1 LLRTTWRSHA
11 ASLNQRLLAMEPQ
24 YRERVWGGQ
33 RLRPANPP
41 IGEAWVAYG
50 PSRVAAGP
58 ESGQTLDELVK
69 RAGQDL
75 LGTAVA
81 GRFGSRFP
89 ILVKL
94 LDCADWLS
102 VQVHPNDAQ
111 ARAMVGPS
119 EFGKTE
125 AWYFLETSPDAR
137 ILAGVKPL
145 VGGDELAA
153 AIREGRILDVAAEVP
168 VQAGQ
173 AMLIPAG
180 TIHALGPGLLLYE
193 IQQSSDTTYRA
204 YDWGRPQSDGRKLH
218 IEESVAVALP
228 VGPEERTRPELGMAT
243 GVEPAIAS
251 PYFDVELARA
261 SATDPLVSDTRGLT
275 FHILTAIDGAAELTC
290 GEETARLARFDT
302 CVVAAAAGQY
312 RIRATGEPVTLLR
325 ASVPGG

>member
-1 LLRTTWRSHA
+1 MLRTTWRSHA

-33 RLRPANPP
+33 RLHPANPP

-58 ESGQTLDELVK
+58 ERGRTLDELVK

-111 ARAMVGPS
+111 ARTMVGPS

-228 VGPEERTRPELGMAT
+228 VGPEVLTRPELGMAT

-261 SATDPLVSDTRGLT
+261 SATDPLACDTRGLT
-275 FHILTAIDGAAELTC
+275 FHILTAIDGAAEVTC
-290 GEETARLARFDT
+290 GGETARLARFDT

-312 RIRATGEPVTLLR
+312 QIRATGEPVTLLR
-325 ASVPGG
+325 ASVPGR

>member
-1 LLRTTWRSHA
+1 V
-11 ASLNQRLLAMEPQ
+11 ASLNQCLLAMEPQ

-50 PSRVAAGP
+50 SSKVAAGP
-58 ESGQTLDELVK
+58 ERGRTLDELAR
-69 RAGQDL
+69 RAGPDL

-81 GRFGSRFP
+81 ERFGSRFP
-89 ILVKL
+89 LLVKL

-102 VQVHPNDAQ
+102 VQVHPDDAQ
-111 ARAMVGPS
+111 ARAMVGPG

-145 VGGDELAA
+145 TSGDELAA
-153 AIREGRILDVAAEVP
+153 AIREGRVLDVAAEVP

-218 IEESVAVALP
+218 IEESVSVARP
-228 VGPEERTRPELGMAT
+228 VGPEDRTRPELGMAT
-243 GVEPAIAS
+243 GTVPAVDS

-261 SATDPLVSDTRGLT
+261 SATDPLACDTRGST

-290 GEETARLARFDT
+290 SGESAQLARFET
-302 CVVAAAAGQY
+302 CVVAAVAGQY
-312 RIRATGEPVTLLR
+312 QIRATGEPVTLLR
-325 ASVPGG
+325 ASVPGR

>member
-1 LLRTTWRSHA
+1 L

-50 PSRVAAGP
+50 SSKVAAGP
-58 ESGQTLDELVK
+58 ERGRTLDELVK
-69 RAGQDL
+69 RAGPDL

-81 GRFGSRFP
+81 GQFGSRFP
-89 ILVKL
+89 LLVKL

-111 ARAMVGPS
+111 ARALVGPS

-153 AIREGRILDVAAEVP
+153 AIREGRVLDVAAEVP

-193 IQQSSDTTYRA
+193 VQQSSDTTYRA

-218 IEESVAVALP
+218 IEESVEVARP

-243 GVEPAIAS
+243 GAVPVIAS

-261 SATDPLVSDTRGLT
+261 SATDPLACDTRGLT

-290 GEETARLARFDT
+290 GGETTRLARFET

-312 RIRATGEPVTLLR
+312 RTRATGEPVTLLR
-325 ASVPGG
+325 TSVPGR

>member
-1 LLRTTWRSHA
+1 V
-11 ASLNQRLLAMEPQ
+11 ASLSQRLLAMEPQ

-50 PSRVAAGP
+50 SSKVAAGP
-58 ESGQTLDELVK
+58 ERGRTVDELAN
-69 RAGQDL
+69 RAGPDL
-75 LGTAVA
+75 LGSAVA

-89 ILVKL
+89 LLVKL
-94 LDCADWLS
+94 LDCAEWLS
-102 VQVHPNDAQ
+102 VQVHPDDAE
-111 ARAMVGPS
+111 ARALVGPD

-125 AWYFLETSPDAR
+125 AWYFLETSPEAM

-145 VGGDELAA
+145 VSGDQLAA
-153 AIREGRILDVAAEVP
+153 AIREGRVLDVAAEVP
-168 VQAGQ
+168 VRAGQ

-193 IQQSSDTTYRA
+193 VQQSSDTTYRA

-218 IEESVAVALP
+218 IEESVQVARP
-228 VGPEERTRPELGMAT
+228 VGPEVRTHPDLRMTT
-243 GVEPAIAS
+243 GAVPAFAS

-261 SATDPLVSDTRGLT
+261 TATDPLACDTRGLT
-275 FHILTAIDGAAELTC
+275 FHILTVIDGTAELTC
-290 GEETARLARFDT
+290 GGETARLARFET
-302 CVVAAAAGQY
+302 CVVASAAGQY

-325 ASVPGG
+325 ASVPGR

>member
-1 LLRTTWRSHA
+1 M
-11 ASLNQRLLAMEPQ
+11 ASLSQRLLAMEPQ

-50 PSRVAAGP
+50 SSKVAAGP
-58 ESGQTLDELVK
+58 ERGRTVDELAN
-69 RAGQDL
+69 RAGPDL
-75 LGTAVA
+75 LGSAVA

-89 ILVKL
+89 LLVKL
-94 LDCADWLS
+94 LDCAEWLS
-102 VQVHPNDAQ
+102 VQVHPDDAE
-111 ARAMVGPS
+111 ARALVGPD

-125 AWYFLETSPDAR
+125 AWYFLETSPEAM

-145 VGGDELAA
+145 VSGDQLAA
-153 AIREGRILDVAAEVP
+153 AIREGRVLDVAAEVP
-168 VQAGQ
+168 VRAGQ

-193 IQQSSDTTYRA
+193 VQQSSDTTYRA

-218 IEESVAVALP
+218 IEESVQVARP
-228 VGPEERTRPELGMAT
+228 VGPEVRTHPDLRMTT
-243 GVEPAIAS
+243 GAVPAIAS

-261 SATDPLVSDTRGLT
+261 TATDPLACDTRGLT
-275 FHILTAIDGAAELTC
+275 FHILTVIDGTAELTC
-290 GEETARLARFDT
+290 GGETARLARFET
-302 CVVAAAAGQY
+302 CVVASAAGQY

-325 ASVPGG
+325 ASVPGR